1 MARAQQRAGR
11 RFSDDDREHGRL
23 PRQHRAGVGAAML
36 AGGAF
41 RRTTA
46 VASLIGAAVALVL
59 MALFYVYQK
68 WRYDATP
75 GQIVGRA
82 GG

>member
-1 MARAQQRAGR
+1 
-11 RFSDDDREHGRL
+11 
-23 PRQHRAGVGAAML
+23 ML

-46 VASLIGAAVALVL
+46 VASLIGAVVALVL